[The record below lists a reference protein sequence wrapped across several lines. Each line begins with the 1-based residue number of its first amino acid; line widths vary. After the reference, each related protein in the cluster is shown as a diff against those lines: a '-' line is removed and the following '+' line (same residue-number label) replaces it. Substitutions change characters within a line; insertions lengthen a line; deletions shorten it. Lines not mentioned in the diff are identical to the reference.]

1 MISEGFWSEWRGS
14 NSRPRGPKPMSE
26 PSDRPVTPSLVLS
39 GTPAVPLWNSFAL
52 FVSGTTFVFWDL
64 CGIEFCILKVLPT
77 GIVPGSGCF
86 LPQRAAQKLRRIN
99 KERSAMTK
107 RQQADLDDS
116 QPAERRWLFDVL
128 PFGSNTCS
136 FAWECNADFYNWRN
150 IHCLQ
155 INAVCT
161 VVNLLQGNISKVF
174 KLRFRAAFSGL

>member
-1 MISEGFWSEWRGS
+1 MWQDS
-14 NSRPRGPKPMSE
+14 NLRPRGPKPMSE
-26 PSDRPVTPSLVLS
+26 PSGSPVAPSLALS

-52 FVSGTTFVFWDL
+52 FISDTAFVFWDL

-77 GIVPGSGCF
+77 GFTSNSRCF

-99 KERSAMTK
+99 KEISAMTK
-107 RQQADLDDS
+107 KQQADLDDS
-116 QPAERRWLFDVL
+116 QPAERRCLFDVL
-128 PFGSNTCS
+128 PFSSNACS
-136 FAWECNADFYNWRN
+136 FTRECNADFYNWCN

-174 KLRFRAAFSGL
+174 KLCFRAVFPGL